1 MISSR
6 YAGHR
11 FVLCTATDIV
21 RWVRDQRHSPLINL
35 MVEDSDQSYAHGSS
49 WFQQTQEWYKH
60 FTGLPGGLRMNIET
74 ACVLCNTLRPKQNA
88 ISEEYGSQHHNRH
101 SWARLD
107 IFVSQGSRKSLHYW
121 QCTASIPGNSL
132 QSHDCGMGFAR
143 LTCRRLCSA
152 KCGSLATAKIR
163 DGGKKAVGG
172 VICVVQSSAL
182 ICFPANR

>member
-107 IFVSQGSRKSLHYW
+107 IFVCFKGHGKVSTIGNVQ
-121 QCTASIPGNSL
+121 QAFPGILSNPMIAGWDL
-132 QSHDCGMGFAR
+132 RG
-143 LTCRRLCSA
+143 
-152 KCGSLATAKIR
+152 
-163 DGGKKAVGG
+163 
-172 VICVVQSSAL
+172 
-182 ICFPANR
+182 